1 MNPVVKNIIAVVA
14 GIVGGSVVNMGI
26 ISISGALIPPPTG
39 ADVTT
44 MEGLTAAMPL
54 MEPKHFL
61 MPFLAHALGA
71 FVGAFIAAFIAAS
84 RKMTFA
90 MGIGVFFLLG
100 GIAAAFMIPAPL
112 WFIAADLI
120 VAYIPMAYLSGRL
133 AAGNGQAG
141 A

>member
-1 MNPVVKNIIAVVA
+1 MNPVVKNILAVVA

-26 ISISGALIPPPTG
+26 ISISGALIQPPPG

-61 MPFLAHALGA
+61 LPFLAHALGA
-71 FVGAFIAAFIAAS
+71 FVGAFIAAFIAES

-90 MGIGVFFLLG
+90 LGIGVFFLLG
-100 GIAAAFMIPAPL
+100 GIAAAFMIPAPM

-120 VAYIPMAYLSGRL
+120 VAYIPMAYLGGRL
-133 AAGNGQAG
+133 AAGNDQAG